1 MKKAI
6 IIIVSVLVILA
17 GVFSC
22 LFFFT
27 DTFNFLKPASNNF
40 SKQAKILLGTDEEP
54 KYSEYEEFLNKL
66 KSNSS
71 NSAEL
76 NMNMNLNLP
85 SDVIDYSTQKL
96 INSSNLKFK
105 GSYDSNSKAMLNDVG
120 LYKDDKEVLTL
131 SLLTKDTA
139 VSVGCK
145 DLYDKYVTIDLS
157 KYESFCKANNIEVD
171 EETKKSIEAL
181 SKLKNV
187 DTNKLA
193 YDLFYIS
200 EEDFKSLNKNYSNI
214 LVDLIDKENYTTKKN
229 QKVSVG
235 DEDIKTTAYSLTMDG
250 KDAID
255 FTNKLI
261 DKIKND
267 SATKKLIIEKYNIIK
282 EYNSTFANLASN
294 DDSTTYSSKT
304 TELPE
309 LTESTIDEFLSKLV
323 EQLEDMKDSFEE
335 NDKSIRLTIY
345 SNKKSQ
351 PVKFEMSILDDKDDD
366 EGSVIFTEDVEDGKN
381 TYTIDIENINKLSG
395 KDSSESSSYRTSK
408 NPLSNVTDSLSSV
421 ADSLSKIIIEDSY
434 KKTDD
439 SRKGTIKVS
448 AKISSS
454 KKDILEIQYDTV
466 NSKSESKF
474 NISVSSPLSS
484 SISLDLVSEVSGLD
498 TDTQK
503 LNFSLSG
510 KYSLYSAEL
519 SINGSTNTKAE
530 VPELTDSNSVD
541 LFTLSNEELYKLYT
555 DIITKAADVLP
566 EKLSSYGVDI
576 KKEDILSSLPQ
587 IPQTSIDTSAIP
599 TDGSTITPDV
609 SASLTEEQKKQLE
622 QVQEQAKQ
630 QQNSLLTE
638 EQKKQLEQAKKL
650 QEQLQ

>member
-294 DDSTTYSSKT
+294 DDSTTYSTNT

-351 PVKFEMSILDDKDDD
+351 PVKFEISVLDDKDDD

-609 SASLTEEQKKQLE
+609 SASLTEE
-622 QVQEQAKQ
+622 
-630 QQNSLLTE
+630 
-638 EQKKQLEQAKKL
+638 
-650 QEQLQ
+650 